1 MKKLLLVCLLALGT
15 GAMSFAQ
22 GGPGGGGGRMGGT
35 PEQRL
40 ERLKGAVT
48 GITADQ
54 ETKIKVIYAAQAK
67 SQDSLMA
74 AAGDDRM
81 GAFQKLQPITAANNA
96 KIKALLNADQQKA
109 FDAMSQ
115 RGPGGGGPGG
125 PGGGGAP
132 RN

>member
-1 MKKLLLVCLLALGT
+1 MKKLLLVALLAIGT
-15 GAMSFAQ
+15 SAMSFAQ
-22 GGPGGGGGRMGGT
+22 GGPGGGRMGGT

-54 ETKIKVIYAAQAK
+54 EAKLKVIYTAQAK
-67 SQDSLMA
+67 SQDSLRTA
-74 AAGDDRM
+74 LGDDF
-81 GAFQKLQPITAANNA
+81 GAMREKMAPITATYNA
-96 KIKALLNADQQKA
+96 KVKAVLNAEQQKA

>member
-1 MKKLLLVCLLALGT
+1 MKKLLLVALLALGT
-15 GAMSFAQ
+15 SAMSFAQ
-22 GGPGGGGGRMGGT
+22 GGPGGGGFQRT

-54 ETKIKVIYAAQAK
+54 ETKIKAIYAAQGK

-74 AAGDDRM
+74 AAGDDRQA
-81 GAFQKLQPITAANNA
+81 AFQKLQPITAANNA
-96 KIKALLNADQQKA
+96 KIKALLTADQQKQ
-109 FDAMSQ
+109 FDAMPQ
-115 RGPGGGGPGG
+115 GRGPGGGGPGG
-125 PGGGGAP
+125 PGGAP

>member
-1 MKKLLLVCLLALGT
+1 MKKLLLVCLLAI
-15 GAMSFAQ
+15 GASTMSFAQ
-22 GGPGGGGGRMGGT
+22 GGPPGGGRGGT

-48 GITADQ
+48 GISADQ

-74 AAGDDRM
+74 AAGDDRQA
-81 GAFQKLQPITAANNA
+81 AFAKLQPIRTANDA
-96 KIKALLNADQQKA
+96 KIKALLTADQQKQ

-115 RGPGGGGPGG
+115 RGPGGGGA
-125 PGGGGAP
+125 PGGGP
-132 RN
+132 RP